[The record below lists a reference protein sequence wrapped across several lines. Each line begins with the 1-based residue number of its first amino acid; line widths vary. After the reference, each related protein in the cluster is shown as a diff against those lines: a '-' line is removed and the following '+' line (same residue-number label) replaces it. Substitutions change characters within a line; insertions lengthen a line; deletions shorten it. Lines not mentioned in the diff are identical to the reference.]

1 VAVGGSPERMEGAAG
16 PVGVGAAAR
25 GIPDSKPT
33 AKESREW
40 RRLARPPAAGRAGER
55 AAGFGSLGVD
65 SIAAPRRA
73 DDGSEKDKRKKTK
86 VAWSVRCCCCF
97 LPGVLDWTC
106 CSRSRAWVGPH
117 AGLKYHYSPVKIFT
131 ARS

>member
-1 VAVGGSPERMEGAAG
+1 MAAVGQATG
-16 PVGVGAAAR
+16 
-25 GIPDSKPT
+25 
-33 AKESREW
+33 
-40 RRLARPPAAGRAGER
+40 AGER
-55 AAGFGSLGVD
+55 AAGFGGLGVD
-65 SIAAPRRA
+65 SIAAAPRRA